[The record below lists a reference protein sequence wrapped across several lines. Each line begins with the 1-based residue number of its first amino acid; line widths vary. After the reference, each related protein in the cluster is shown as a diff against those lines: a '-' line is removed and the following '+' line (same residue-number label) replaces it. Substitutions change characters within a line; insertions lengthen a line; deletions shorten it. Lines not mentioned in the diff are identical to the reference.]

1 MHADLTQRFLFSK
14 MENKTVAKAVNLPAL
29 LPSSSL
35 TTPIALN
42 EFWYFRVLRSSKSRS
57 AKHVVCTW
65 SGSPP
70 TPHLNERYRRKAPE
84 LLPTQAN
91 NNSRRCALVI
101 TRKYILMLSQLILPS
116 SKVAKA
122 LPFPRSTVAEKVK
135 RIVGYDFIKPPRS

>member
-1 MHADLTQRFLFSK
+1 MHADLTQRFSFSK

-29 LPSSSL
+29 RPLSSL
-35 TTPIALN
+35 TTPNALN

-101 TRKYILMLSQLILPS
+101 TRKYI
-116 SKVAKA
+116 
-122 LPFPRSTVAEKVK
+122 F
-135 RIVGYDFIKPPRS
+135 